1 MSEELPGPR
10 SMLEAIIGEMNSQ
23 IDSDSDEEARVTPM
37 SIRMTRRVLIPRR
50 IARHMVRRTLF
61 VEERLFEEDTAIA
74 IRMSMRD
81 YKPHTTTTTKE
92 NIDKICP
99 EIKARHQ
106 KDKCTVCLEHVK
118 RGEPIRMLPCHHY
131 LHSDCLVG
139 WFTQGNTVCP
149 VCRYEVKFET

>member
-1 MSEELPGPR
+1 MEDEIEPPR
-10 SMLEAIIGEMNSQ
+10 SMLEAIIQEINTRA
-23 IDSDSDEEARVTPM
+23 DSDSDEEARVMPM
-37 SIRMTRRVLIPRR
+37 PIRIPRR
-50 IARHMVRRTLF
+50 VIIPTRIARRMMRRTLF
-61 VEERLFEEDTAIA
+61 VEERLFEEDTRIA

-81 YKPHTTTTTKE
+81 YKPYTTTTTKE